1 MARPS
6 KYSEELV
13 NEICEKIA
21 DGESVRS
28 ICSREDMPERE
39 TIRLWLKDK
48 PEFLGQYARAREDQA
63 DGLFD
68 QALDILKEDF
78 KDNVDV
84 QAAKVRLDVI
94 KWTAGKLAPKKYGDK
109 IDMTSSDGTMSPDK
123 NIQVTFVK
131 AKSQVSEKSDNAE

>member
-13 NEICEKIA
+13 NKICERIA
-21 DGESVRS
+21 DGESLRA
-28 ICSREDMPERE
+28 ICREDGMPDHN
-39 TIRLWLKDK
+39 TVIRWKNEK
-48 PEFLGQYARAREDQA
+48 PEFCSQYARAREDQA

-68 QALDILKEDF
+68 QAIDMLKEQHV
-78 KDNVDV
+78 DNVKV
-84 QAAKVRLDVI
+84 QSAKLNFDII

-131 AKSQVSEKSDNAE
+131 AKSQVSEKSDNTE